1 MGIRRDYMPAS
12 SSAFAVLAVLDLL
25 DGFDGDLSLPLLFV
39 VFPVLAVLL
48 LGAGLSAALAEL
60 FAAAVLAA
68 DFVEED

>member
-1 MGIRRDYMPAS
+1 MRIRRDYMPAS

-25 DGFDGDLSLPLLFV
+25 DGIDGDLSLPLLFV

-68 DFVEED
+68 DLVEED